1 MISDNRIC
9 SNKMCQNVTSDP
21 RSLSLS
27 FSLSLSLCAVARE
40 TPENWL
46 RLPFDQQQRP
56 GDQFSR
62 VSSSFINIQFDKVSR
77 AQSCLCLASSSSPPF
92 PILFFS
98 RPTQT
103 SVPII
108 TLNALCHI
116 ANRHTTNANANANA
130 RQTNRNTNT
139 TTNRIPNS
147 HRDTFEIRRGL
158 CQQLSATR
166 LIGCLWPRA
175 KNRAQMLTM
184 ANRKWR

>member
-21 RSLSLS
+21 RSASFPLTLF
-27 FSLSLSLCAVARE
+27 FSLSLSLSPLASK

-46 RLPFDQQQRP
+46 RLPFDQQQRA

-77 AQSCLCLASSSSPPF
+77 AQSCLRLAPFSATPPHSPSPIPF
-92 PILFFS
+92 LS

-116 ANRHTTNANANANA
+116 ANRHTTNANAYA
-130 RQTNRNTNT
+130 RQTNT
-139 TTNRIPNS
+139 TTNRIRNS
-147 HRDTFEIRRGL
+147 HRDTSRT
-158 CQQLSATR
+158 LSTVERHTAHW
-166 LIGCLWPRA
+166 LPLAAG
-175 KNRAQMLTM
+175 
-184 ANRKWR
+184 